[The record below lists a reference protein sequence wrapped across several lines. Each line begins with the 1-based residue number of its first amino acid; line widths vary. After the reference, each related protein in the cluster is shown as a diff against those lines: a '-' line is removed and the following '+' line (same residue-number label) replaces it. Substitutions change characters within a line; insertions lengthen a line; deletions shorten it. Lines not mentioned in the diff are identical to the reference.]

1 MKKLKTSND
10 EEKVLFFVSN
20 DEIFGLM
27 KIHFEM
33 VAEAWYLTAHTTWK
47 YTIDSIFGFN
57 IFNLA
62 SIQKN

>member
-1 MKKLKTSND
+1 M
-10 EEKVLFFVSN
+10 FFVSN

-27 KIHFEM
+27 EIYFEM

-47 YTIDSIFGFN
+47 YTIDSIIVFN